1 MTNKEK
7 IMEKKVEFEVG
18 KWYKNLS
25 IHSQKNTFGK
35 FLNLRGNNKEFWM
48 SEYIYN
54 GKFHSTPGWLDYS
67 SETVEINIE
76 EIQQYLPDGHPDK
89 IKVDREFKTGDYV
102 FAIGN
107 IKEYEKPTIGKL
119 DEFSTKRNY
128 DSRVSFYGTGRYVS
142 IWANVIRHATPE
154 EINQHL
160 ISIGPIP
167 EEKYPFKK
175 LEEDDLTW
183 EIETKSMRW
192 TEPAPMTKDNW
203 KHKMILSIDDEELP
217 MVSIIKTNTV
227 KQLLNN
233 D

>member
-1 MTNKEK
+1 
-7 IMEKKVEFEVG
+7 MEKEVKFEVG
-18 KWYKNLS
+18 KWYKNLG
-25 IHSQKNTFGK
+25 IFSQKNTFGK
-35 FLNLRGNNKEFWM
+35 FLKLCSDNKEFWA
-48 SEYIYN
+48 SEFIYN
-54 GKFHSTPGWLDYS
+54 GKFHSGQGWLDFS
-67 SETVEINIE
+67 SETVEIDIE

-89 IKVDREFKTGDYV
+89 IKSNGFKVGDWVVWRDGY
-102 FAIGN
+102 IDT
-107 IKEYEKPTIGKL
+107 IKKHYYSYSDSWYLSEKYNSCS
-119 DEFSTKRNY
+119 E
-128 DSRVSFYGTGRYVS
+128 
-142 IWANVIRHATPE
+142 NVLRHATQDE
-154 EINQHL
+154 VNKHL
-160 ISIGPIP
+160 ISLGQIP

-192 TEPAPMTKDNW
+192 TEPALMTKDNW

>member
-35 FLNLRGNNKEFWM
+35 FSNLRSNNKEFWM

-67 SETVEINIE
+67 SETVEIDIE
-76 EIQQYLPDGHPDK
+76 EIQQYLPDDHPDK
-89 IKVDREFKTGDYV
+89 IK
-102 FAIGN
+102 
-107 IKEYEKPTIGKL
+107 
-119 DEFSTKRNY
+119 ST
-128 DSRVSFYGTGRYVS
+128 DS
-142 IWANVIRHATPE
+142 
-154 EINQHL
+154 L
-160 ISIGPIP
+160 
-167 EEKYPFKK
+167 
-175 LEEDDLTW
+175 
-183 EIETKSMRW
+183 
-192 TEPAPMTKDNW
+192 
-203 KHKMILSIDDEELP
+203 KMILSIDDEELP
-217 MVSIIKTNTV
+217 MVSIIKTNAV

>member
-25 IHSQKNTFGK
+25 IHSKENTFGK
-35 FLNLRGNNKEFWM
+35 FLNLRNNNKEFWM

-67 SETVEINIE
+67 SETVEIDIE
-76 EIQQYLPDGHPDK
+76 EIQQYLPDEHPDK
-89 IKVDREFKTGDYV
+89 IK
-102 FAIGN
+102 
-107 IKEYEKPTIGKL
+107 
-119 DEFSTKRNY
+119 ST
-128 DSRVSFYGTGRYVS
+128 DS
-142 IWANVIRHATPE
+142 
-154 EINQHL
+154 L
-160 ISIGPIP
+160 
-167 EEKYPFKK
+167 
-175 LEEDDLTW
+175 
-183 EIETKSMRW
+183 
-192 TEPAPMTKDNW
+192 
-203 KHKMILSIDDEELP
+203 KMILSIDDEELP